1 MRDFS
6 FKNVSWLILD
16 VDGVLT
22 DGKIIYDTNGNEL
35 KFFCVKDGMGLHI
48 LNKIGINLAIITGRN
63 SSIVEKRALELD
75 FKEVIQNSVSK
86 INSYNYLKEKYSF
99 KDEDVIYIGD
109 DYNDYEVMKTVG
121 FPITVPKSPKILK
134 DISVYITK
142 NEGGDGAVRE
152 VVEMILEDKG
162 YQGEKII
169 ELLKL

>member
-1 MRDFS
+1 MGNFS